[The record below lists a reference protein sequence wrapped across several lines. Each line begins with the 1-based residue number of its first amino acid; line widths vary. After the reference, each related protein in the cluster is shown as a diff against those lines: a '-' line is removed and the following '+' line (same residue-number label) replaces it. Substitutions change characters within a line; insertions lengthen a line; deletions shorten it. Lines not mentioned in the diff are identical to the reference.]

1 MTKEQKF
8 QRNTSEHPRGLIF
21 GLVTS
26 ILLHSILFFPGNN
39 YWLRAFVPKRQQE
52 LEQPIPIDFVEV
64 PSQEKKPPPETSRR
78 AANNS
83 IAGGEAKRDQP
94 VSIPRSVPA
103 VVPKASASSPTV
115 FPAPKPAKSSQ
126 PLPRQPVVAASP
138 DLFQTQPKPPK
149 AATAPATSLPL
160 PEQQKRIAA
169 LRSTPSKP
177 EPRITATHPDPTLL
191 LPKQQKIVAALRGT
205 LPLPEPPKTAADPTT
220 TQPKPSSPQENL
232 RPSES
237 TSEQM
242 KPKVTPGKPSQP
254 QGSATPGAAS
264 LLGGPI
270 SLSSRNLEGDSRAN
284 LPNSNRSNR
293 GTQGIDARQDVD
305 LGFYLKQLQQ
315 KVRQQWLPEL
325 TQSSWKTV
333 IYFSVR
339 RSGEV
344 SNLHIARP
352 SGHSATDEAALS
364 AVKRA
369 APFAPLPTAYTQ
381 DQINIQFT
389 FDINAYGDL
398 ELRRG
403 S

>member
-26 ILLHSILFFPGNN
+26 ILLHSILFLPGNK
-39 YWLRAFVPKRQQE
+39 YWLRAFVPERQQE
-52 LEQPIPIDFVEV
+52 AQPIPIDFIEV
-64 PSQEKKPPPETSRR
+64 PPQEKKPPPETSRR

-103 VVPKASASSPTV
+103 AVPKASAPSPTV
-115 FPAPKPAKSSQ
+115 FPAPKPAKSQ
-126 PLPRQPVVAASP
+126 PLPRQPEVAASP
-138 DLFQTQPKPPK
+138 DLVQTQPKPPK
-149 AATAPATSLPL
+149 AATAPATTLPL
-160 PEQQKRIAA
+160 PDQQKIVAA
-169 LRSTPSKP
+169 LRATPSKP
-177 EPRITATHPDPTLL
+177 EPRITTTPPAPTQLQTE
-191 LPKQQKIVAALRGT
+191 QQKIIAALRST
-205 LPLPEPPKTAADPTT
+205 QPLPKPPKTVATPTT
-220 TQPKPSSPQENL
+220 TRPLPSTPQENL
-232 RPSES
+232 RPPES
-237 TSEQM
+237 TSVQI
-242 KPKVTPGKPSQP
+242 KPKVTPGKPSQA
-254 QGSATPGAAS
+254 QGSATEGAAS
-264 LLGGPI
+264 LLGGPV
-270 SLSSRNLEGDSRAN
+270 SLSSRNLGGDSQAT

-293 GTQGIDARQDVD
+293 GTPGVDARQDVD
-305 LGFYLKQLQQ
+305 FGFYLEQLQQ
-315 KVRQQWLPEL
+315 KVRRQWMPQL

-344 SNLHIARP
+344 SNIQIARP

-369 APFAPLPTAYTQ
+369 APFAPLPTEYTQ

-389 FDINAYGDL
+389 FNINAYGDL